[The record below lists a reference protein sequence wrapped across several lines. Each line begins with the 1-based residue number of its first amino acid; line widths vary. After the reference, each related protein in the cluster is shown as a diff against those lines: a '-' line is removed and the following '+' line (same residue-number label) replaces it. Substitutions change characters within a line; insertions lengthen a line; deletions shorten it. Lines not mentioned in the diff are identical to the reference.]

1 MLIVHSK
8 EKLCARVA
16 RIKDNIH
23 LACKNKEMSLNYE
36 KKKRAK
42 KGKKK
47 LFFPK

>member
-36 KKKRAK
+36 KKK
-42 KGKKK
+42 KGKKREK
-47 LFFPK
+47 KAFFPK